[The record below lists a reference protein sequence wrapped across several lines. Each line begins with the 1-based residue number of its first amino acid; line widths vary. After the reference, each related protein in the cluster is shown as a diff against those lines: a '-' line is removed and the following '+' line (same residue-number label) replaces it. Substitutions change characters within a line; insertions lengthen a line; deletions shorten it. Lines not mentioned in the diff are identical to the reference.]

1 MSGGQSLVLRR
12 IKEELQDFDGRKL
25 FQDRYP
31 ITVPFDLSEPEKYL
45 YDQVTKYINRYLGK
59 TKGRKQ
65 AAVALARTVLQ
76 RRLASSLNAIF
87 SSLKAATAVY

>member
-1 MSGGQSLVLRR
+1 LRR

-59 TKGRKQ
+59 TKAQ
-65 AAVALARTVLQ
+65 
-76 RRLASSLNAIF
+76 ASSGGSGSNCFATTF
-87 SSLKAATAVY
+87 SE